1 MSKYYKPNHSTILYL
16 NSSFNCIKSQSITLT
31 RTSGGTGYTL
41 APTINIKTATDD
53 MGSGASATCSITG
66 GVVNSSITMVSNG
79 INYNKLPII
88 SVSGGGDPGVITAL
102 AITTAGTGYNSP
114 PTITASGGG
123 GGSGFSATCV
133 VTGGAITSVTITNGG
148 SNYTSTPTIVIT
160 ATNGGSGAVLTPT
173 INVGSSA
180 VLTPS
185 FVKCYKYTWNIPDV
199 VINDLA
205 KISAINIISTNFN
218 TTTPYTFRLLGL
230 QYDSRDSYFS
240 DYGNPILSMAQN
252 VNVCSY
258 GSLGGSNFCII
269 LTPQTIRQIQISVDD
284 SISSLDTGI
293 AQNINFVIALAIEEY
308 DPSYTQIGDVY
319 GESASRLKAM
329 Y

>member
-16 NSSFNCIKSQSITLT
+16 NSSFNCVKSQSITLT
-31 RTSGGTGYTL
+31 RTSGGSGYL
-41 APTINIKTATDD
+41 
-53 MGSGASATCSITG
+53 SA
-66 GVVNSSITMVSNG
+66 
-79 INYNKLPII
+79 PII
-88 SVSGGGDPGVITAL
+88 S
-102 AITTAGTGYNSP
+102 
-114 PTITASGGG
+114 ASGG

-133 VTGGAITSVTITNGG
+133 VSGGVITSVSITNGG
-148 SNYTSTPTIVIT
+148 SNYTSTPTIVISP
-160 ATNGGSGAVLTPT
+160 TNGGTGANLTPT
-173 INVGSSA
+173 INVGTSA

-199 VINDLA
+199 IINDLA
-205 KISAINIISTNFN
+205 KISAINIVSTNFN

-252 VNVCSY
+252 INVCSY
-258 GSLGGSNFCII
+258 GSLGGSSFCII
-269 LTPQTIRQIQISVDD
+269 LTPQTIRQIIISVDD
-284 SISSLDTGI
+284 DITTLNSGIS
-293 AQNINFVIALAIEEY
+293 QNINFVIALEIEEY

-319 GESASRLKAM
+319 GEAGNRLKSM

>member
-31 RTSGGTGYTL
+31 RTSGGTGYTST
-41 APTINIKTATDD
+41 PTINIKTAPDD
-53 MGSGASATCSITG
+53 LGSGALATCSITG
-66 GVVNSSITMVSNG
+66 GVVNTPITMVSGGN
-79 INYNKLPII
+79 NYNKLPII
-88 SVSGGGDPGVITAL
+88 TLSGGGNPGVITDL
-102 AITTAGTGYNSP
+102 TITTAGSGYISP
-114 PTITASGGG
+114 PTISATGG

-133 VTGGAITSVTITNGG
+133 VSGGAITSVLITNGG
-148 SNYTSTPTIVIT
+148 SNYTSTPTINIT
-160 ATNGGSGAVLTPT
+160 PTNGGSGAVLTPT
-173 INVGSSA
+173 INVGSAA

-185 FVKCYKYTWNIPDV
+185 FVKCFRYTWNIPDII
-199 VINDLA
+199 INDLA
-205 KISAINIISTNFN
+205 KISAINIVSTNFN
-218 TTTPYTFRLLGL
+218 TTTPYTFRLVGL

-284 SISSLDTGI
+284 DLTTMNSGI
-293 AQNINFVIALAIEEY
+293 AQNINFVIALEIEEY

-319 GESASRLKAM
+319 GEASNRLKPM